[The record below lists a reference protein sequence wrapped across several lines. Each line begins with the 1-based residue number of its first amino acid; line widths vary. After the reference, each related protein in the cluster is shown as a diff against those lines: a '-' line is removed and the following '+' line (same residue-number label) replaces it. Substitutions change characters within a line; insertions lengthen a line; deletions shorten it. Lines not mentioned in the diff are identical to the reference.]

1 PRSGSRV
8 SLGAERGRLSTAGAV
23 ALVVGSM
30 LGTGVFTTTGFVLS
44 ELGSPAV
51 VLLCWVVGGLLALSG
66 AAVYAELGAML
77 PRVGGEYVYLSRA
90 FHPVIGFLSGWI
102 ALLVGFAAPIAVG
115 ATAFGRYLQAAWPAA
130 HPTAAAV
137 GLVLLVTFVHA

>member
-1 PRSGSRV
+1 V

-90 FHPVIGFLSGWI
+90 FHPSRGRGRCRQRPLPRALSPGGTGPGGWNRGKCP
-102 ALLVGFAAPIAVG
+102 VSPPGNPG
-115 ATAFGRYLQAAWPAA
+115 HQR
-130 HPTAAAV
+130 
-137 GLVLLVTFVHA
+137 